1 MATLLSMSL
10 GIQRV
15 LRVVKCSNAT
25 TGLDFFFFTSLF
37 HLKIYVSSFQVR
49 KVRHVVVPWE
59 WHQISGFRE
68 ICFLFYIALLRA
80 KTVQNPYPLRV
91 ALLIENNRSSLL
103 ARKVNH
109 LPRALG
115 LLVNP

>member
-68 ICFLFYIALLRA
+68 ICYLFYTKKQSTYIALLRT

-91 ALLIENNRSSLL
+91 ALPTENNRSSLL
-103 ARKVNH
+103 A
-109 LPRALG
+109 
-115 LLVNP
+115 